1 MGAQTGGYR
10 CDVAEIRS
18 ATPDDLQGVF
28 ELLDAR
34 SRAAF
39 GRSEQRVE
47 YLQQRWALPGFDLAA
62 DARVAVVD
70 GAITGY
76 AALGEDQ
83 DLELAARDPAV
94 GDALLAEL
102 EARARTRGFDH
113 IATTAVESDVPLSE
127 LVLRSRFELH
137 HEILRM
143 WRALDGGLPEPR
155 WADGVTVRG
164 YEDADA
170 ERVHALLDESYAG
183 WDDAYVARP
192 HAGWLS
198 FMTEHDEFD
207 PEMWFLAE
215 RDGELVA
222 CALHW
227 GAFERKGWVKDI
239 VVRESERGR
248 GLGTALLQHGFRE
261 YAARGAERVGLKV
274 DSTNPT
280 GALQLYAGVGFET
293 DQRYGTWIKR
303 L

>member
-10 CDVAEIRS
+10 CAVVEIRS
-18 ATPDDLQGVF
+18 ARPDDLQAVF

-47 YLQQRWALPGFDLAA
+47 YLKQRWSLPGFDLAA
-62 DARVAVVD
+62 DTRVAVVD
-70 GAITGY
+70 AAVAGY

-83 DLELAARDPAV
+83 QLELAALDPDV
-94 GDALLAEL
+94 GDALFAAL
-102 EARARTRGFDH
+102 EERAQERGFEH
-113 IATTAVESDVPLSE
+113 IETTAVETDVPLFQ
-127 LVLRSRFELH
+127 LVQRNGFELD

-143 WRALDGGLPEPR
+143 WRVLEGELPEPR
-155 WADGVTVRG
+155 WPEGVTVRS
-164 YEDADA
+164 YTNADA
-170 ERVHALLDESYAG
+170 ERVHAALDEAYAG
-183 WDDAYVARP
+183 WDRTYVVTS

-198 FMTEHDEFD
+198 FMTDHDQFD
-207 PEMWFLAE
+207 PEMWFLVE

-222 CALHW
+222 CALLW
-227 GAFERKGWVKDI
+227 GAFERKGWVKDL

-248 GLGTALLQHGFRE
+248 GLGEALLNHGFRE
-261 YAARGAERVGLKV
+261 YAARGVERVGLKV

-280 GALQLYAGVGFET
+280 SALRLYERVGFET
-293 DQRYGTWIKR
+293 DLRYGTWIKR